1 MPPPYVAVQ
10 NIKPAETTPTL
21 SPAQLNERL
30 REVIAPQRAPEKP
43 RQGDTPARPARMPM
57 YAVLA
62 KQQKRAVMGY
72 AQAGVVPKAAFDI
85 AVGSPLGKS
94 LTWDERINIE
104 RQQAEAY
111 GSRFTITPQQGTDEA
126 RIRLLMGV

>member
-10 NIKPAETTPTL
+10 NVKPAETTPTL
-21 SPAQLNERL
+21 APSQLNERL
-30 REVIAPQRAPEKP
+30 RETIAPQQAPEKP
-43 RQGDTPARPARMPM
+43 RQGDTPARAARMPM

-62 KQQKRAVMGY
+62 KRQKRAVMGY
-72 AQAGVVPKAAFDI
+72 AQSGVIPRPAFDI